1 MYESRMFFVD
11 KLIGMGARIVLCDPH
26 RAVISGPTKLRGSEL
41 ISPDVRAG
49 MSMLIAAMC
58 AEGKSVIRNVYQ
70 IERGYEHLAERLSI
84 LGADIIRN
92 E

>member
-1 MYESRMFFVD
+1 M
-11 KLIGMGARIVLCDPH
+11 
-26 RAVISGPTKLRGSEL
+26 

-70 IERGYEHLAERLSI
+70 IERGYEHLTERLAS
-84 LGADIIRN
+84 LGAIIERV